1 MTTRLWNYVSTFS
14 HLSGER
20 LHQIYSKLKQEQE
33 DEAGV
38 GPSQINGSASG
49 PFGRNG
55 NPNSFP
61 RHMDRQRGYK
71 NVTTYQMPEP
81 VHNTGKSEAWK
92 RRRRVESDGHFQGQP
107 PPPRTMGNGIPLSDP
122 NSLGILGAGPSDRRF
137 VNEKPYRMR
146 PGGAPPRQG
155 FSSGIK

>member
-20 LHQIYSKLKQEQE
+20 LQQIYSKLKQEQG

-38 GPSQINGSASG
+38 GPSNVNGPFSG

-55 NPNSFP
+55 NPNY
-61 RHMDRQRGYK
+61 RLRGYK
-71 NVTTYQMPEP
+71 NVATSQMPEP
-81 VHNTGKSEAWK
+81 VSNTGKSEAWK
-92 RRRRVESDGHFQGQP
+92 RRRRAQNDGNVQGQP
-107 PPPRTMGNGIPLSDP
+107 PPQRPMSNGIRISDP
-122 NSLGILGAGPSDRRF
+122 NSLGILGAGPSDKRF
-137 VNEKPYRMR
+137 VSEKPYRTR
-146 PGGAPPRQG
+146 PGGFPSRQG